1 MAHAGGVMWL
11 AAARPPPV
19 EAARL
24 SLSLRAGP
32 DGAWAQPR
40 TSSRRGLR
48 MRRAAPRPDGVL
60 RRVVRGTGE
69 RVHGQFPGR
78 RPQGD
83 LESLARLDCR
93 W

>member
-1 MAHAGGVMWL
+1 
-11 AAARPPPV
+11 
-19 EAARL
+19 
-24 SLSLRAGP
+24 
-32 DGAWAQPR
+32 
-40 TSSRRGLR
+40 